1 MQLTVKI
8 LQGGECQLEVSENT
22 TVSMLKTLVESKLHV
37 PRAAQ
42 KLVFRGKPLQDG
54 DTMTA
59 ARLTDGAKVF
69 LVTAKPTATAPATA
83 SASSSAATSATTPAS
98 TSASAPSSAPATA
111 PASAPAAAP
120 AAAPA
125 QTKPTPPAA
134 ADPWA
139 PLRALAERCLGK
151 SDADRF
157 LVEFRKRFELR
168 LSSMSMDD
176 IQKFCAS
183 DMTEF

>member
-83 SASSSAATSATTPAS
+83 SASFSATTPAS

-120 AAAPA
+120 ATAPA